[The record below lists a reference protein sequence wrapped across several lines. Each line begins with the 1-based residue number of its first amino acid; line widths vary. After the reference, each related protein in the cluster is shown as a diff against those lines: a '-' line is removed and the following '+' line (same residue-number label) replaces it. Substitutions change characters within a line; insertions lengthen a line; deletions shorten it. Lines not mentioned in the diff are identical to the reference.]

1 MEITKKYHTK
11 INTTNVKSAYNVST
25 VTRSLSD
32 TVKEAKLVL
41 HSIEVKTET
50 PESNNLK
57 AEVLDAHTYRITWQG
72 KLDTELILLVN
83 LTNANQVLT
92 AEDDF
97 ENMELT
103 NSITLEPRD
112 LVRMVENGELF
123 LEAEYQRG
131 FVWTQEH
138 KEEFLL
144 DWIKGKVIITPYLV
158 SYYQDDKHI
167 YEVLDGKQRL
177 QTVYEFLANK
187 ITVNGLLFEEL
198 LNYDKRKILHRNIVG
213 LVLTQKYGDNAY
225 ERPDMKTLVNA
236 FVSFNKGITVDE
248 EVLENAKK
256 LIEEEE

>member
-1 MEITKKYHTK
+1 
-11 INTTNVKSAYNVST
+11 
-25 VTRSLSD
+25 
-32 TVKEAKLVL
+32 
-41 HSIEVKTET
+41 
-50 PESNNLK
+50 
-57 AEVLDAHTYRITWQG
+57 
-72 KLDTELILLVN
+72 
-83 LTNANQVLT
+83 
-92 AEDDF
+92 
-97 ENMELT
+97 MELT

-131 FVWTQEH
+131 FVWSHEH

-144 DWIKGKVIITPYLV
+144 DWIKGKVIVTPYLV

-198 LNYDKRKILHRNIVG
+198 LNYDKRKILHRNIFG

-236 FVSFNKGITVDE
+236 FVNFNKGITVDE
-248 EVLENAKK
+248 EVIENAKK
-256 LIEEEE
+256 LIEE

>member
-1 MEITKKYHTK
+1 MKIEKQYHTK

-50 PESNNLK
+50 PELNNLK
-57 AEVLDAHTYRITWQG
+57 AEVLDAHTYRVTWQG

-83 LTNANQVLT
+83 LTNSNQVLT

-112 LVRMVENGELF
+112 LIRMVENGELF

-131 FVWTQEH
+131 FVWSHEH

-144 DWIKGKVIITPYLV
+144 DWIKGKVIVTPYLV

-198 LNYDKRKILHRNIVG
+198 LNYDKHKILHRNIFG

-236 FVSFNKGITVDE
+236 FVNFNKGITVDE
-248 EVLENAKK
+248 EVIKNAKK
-256 LIEEEE
+256 LIEE

>member
-1 MEITKKYHTK
+1 MKIEKQYHTK

-57 AEVLDAHTYRITWQG
+57 AEVLDAHTYRVTWQG

-83 LTNANQVLT
+83 LTNTNQVLT

-112 LVRMVENGELF
+112 LIRMVENGELF
-123 LEAEYQRG
+123 LDAEYQRG

-144 DWIKGKVIITPYLV
+144 DWIKGKVIVTPY
-158 SYYQDDKHI
+158 
-167 YEVLDGKQRL
+167 QRQLYLIL
-177 QTVYEFLANK
+177 QLQCN
-187 ITVNGLLFEEL
+187 
-198 LNYDKRKILHRNIVG
+198 
-213 LVLTQKYGDNAY
+213 
-225 ERPDMKTLVNA
+225 
-236 FVSFNKGITVDE
+236 
-248 EVLENAKK
+248 
-256 LIEEEE
+256 

>member
-92 AEDDF
+92 AEVK
-97 ENMELT
+97 NMVIMLM
-103 NSITLEPRD
+103 NAQI
-112 LVRMVENGELF
+112 
-123 LEAEYQRG
+123 
-131 FVWTQEH
+131 W
-138 KEEFLL
+138 KLL
-144 DWIKGKVIITPYLV
+144 
-158 SYYQDDKHI
+158 
-167 YEVLDGKQRL
+167 
-177 QTVYEFLANK
+177 
-187 ITVNGLLFEEL
+187 
-198 LNYDKRKILHRNIVG
+198 
-213 LVLTQKYGDNAY
+213 
-225 ERPDMKTLVNA
+225 
-236 FVSFNKGITVDE
+236 
-248 EVLENAKK
+248 
-256 LIEEEE
+256 

>member
-1 MEITKKYHTK
+1 MEITKQYHTK

-57 AEVLDAHTYRITWQG
+57 AEVLDAHTYRVTWQG

-112 LVRMVENGELF
+112 LIRMVENGELF
-123 LEAEYQRG
+123 LDAEYQRG

-138 KEEFLL
+138 KEEDEIEGDLVAILADETELVETLFEYGLIKAAEWVQVDFFEGVYFYEPTQELL
-144 DWIKGKVIITPYLV
+144 DYMK
-158 SYYQDDKHI
+158 
-167 YEVLDGKQRL
+167 ELD
-177 QTVYEFLANK
+177 E
-187 ITVNGLLFEEL
+187 
-198 LNYDKRKILHRNIVG
+198 
-213 LVLTQKYGDNAY
+213 KYN
-225 ERPDMKTLVNA
+225 N
-236 FVSFNKGITVDE
+236 
-248 EVLENAKK
+248 
-256 LIEEEE
+256 

>member
-1 MEITKKYHTK
+1 MI
-11 INTTNVKSAYNVST
+11 
-25 VTRSLSD
+25 
-32 TVKEAKLVL
+32 L

-57 AEVLDAHTYRITWQG
+57 AEVLDAHTYRVTWQG

-83 LTNANQVLT
+83 LTNSNQVLT

-112 LVRMVENGELF
+112 LIRMIENGELF
-123 LEAEYQRG
+123 LEAEYQRD
-131 FVWTQEH
+131 FVWNHEH

-144 DWIKGKVIITPYLV
+144 DWIKGKVIVTPYLV

-198 LNYDKRKILHRNIVG
+198 LNYDKPKILHRNIFG
-213 LVLTQKYGDNAY
+213 LALTQKYGDNAY
-225 ERPDMKTLVNA
+225 EPPDMKTLVNA
-236 FVSFNKGITVDE
+236 FVNFNKGFTVDE
-248 EVLENAKK
+248 EVIKNAKK
-256 LIEEEE
+256 LIEE